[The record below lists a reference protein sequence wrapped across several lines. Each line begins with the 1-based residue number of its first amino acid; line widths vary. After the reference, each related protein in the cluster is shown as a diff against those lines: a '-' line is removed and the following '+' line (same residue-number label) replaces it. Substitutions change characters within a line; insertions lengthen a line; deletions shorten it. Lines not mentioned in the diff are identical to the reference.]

1 MRRHKQEIHSRIK
14 SIEKRIEC
22 VTKSIEGID
31 PGKRSRLC
39 YPVAIDD
46 GSSPHTGHVHLVP
59 SMPRDDLHGSQ
70 CHRCLSH
77 FHRKNSRRATA
88 HQWLLDQIL
97 TFPIQLMNIYQL
109 RRHRMNA
116 HFPCS
121 HPSTHLKYLSGLL
134 LIFVMNMSQPAIMSR
149 HKMTALQIICLLFL
163 VCYLKCQNTLQF
175 VLLFFI
181 LHGNQQP

>member
-14 SIEKRIEC
+14 SIEKS
-22 VTKSIEGID
+22 VTKSIGGIE

-77 FHRKNSRRATA
+77 FRRKNSRRATA
-88 HQWLLDQIL
+88 HQWLFDQIL
-97 TFPIQLMNIYQL
+97 TYPTLLMNIYQQ

-116 HFPCS
+116 HLPCS
-121 HPSTHLKYLSGLL
+121 HPGTHLQYLFGL
-134 LIFVMNMSQPAIMSR
+134 LIFLMNMSPPAIMSS
-149 HKMTALQIICLLFL
+149 HKMTALQIICSLLL
-163 VCYLKCQNTLQF
+163 VCY
-175 VLLFFI
+175 
-181 LHGNQQP
+181 